1 MRQKMDYIQPTDP
14 PKTGG
19 KCPLELLQ
27 MTCASIGRESPKPV
41 SESKKRKLNHQPQTS
56 TSDCS
61 SKPPESKISRKE
73 IDSRS
78 EKDESSTSKGTK
90 TPEKSPEIGQT
101 LKPVRS
107 PVTTSRSAELVR
119 PKSNGSNPERKT
131 SIKTTPTI
139 STTVPTTFGTPTT
152 NLLNPSLLQSAELDR
167 YLRASASLY
176 SATTLQHPASALS
189 QLYPSALGGS
199 IPGLPGLLPQMPYM
213 PFYTGYPQATLG
225 LSAGMNALFPGLGA
239 GAPTLHP
246 SVAPGRG
253 STSASLTSES
263 EEKIPQRTCDW
274 ANCGKKFASPE
285 QLAEHVKEHVTN
297 MPTTPATPPTPQSAK
312 TSVTSGLAATTTN
325 PMALPRFS
333 PYNIS
338 SYPRDL
344 LNSRFVYS

>member
-1 MRQKMDYIQPTDP
+1 MRILKFNFQ
-14 PKTGG
+14 TGG

-41 SESKKRKLNHQPQTS
+41 SESKKRKLNNQPQPH
-56 TSDCS
+56 DGA

-78 EKDESSTSKGTK
+78 EKDEPSKVTK
-90 TPEKSPEIGQT
+90 TSPEKSSPEQAT

-107 PVTTSRSAELVR
+107 PTTGTSRSIEPVR
-119 PKSNGSNPERKT
+119 PKSNGSNPDRKT
-131 SIKTTPTI
+131 SIKTQSTPTI
-139 STTVPTTFGTPTT
+139 PTTQVPSALGTPTT

-225 LSAGMNALFPGLGA
+225 LTAGMNALFPGLGA
-239 GAPTLHP
+239 GATPTLHP
-246 SVAPGRG
+246 AAAAPGLG
-253 STSASLTSES
+253 STSASLTSET

-274 ANCGKKFASPE
+274 ANCGKKFATPE
-285 QLAEHVKEHVTN
+285 QLAEHVKEHVTS
-297 MPTTPATPPTPQSAK
+297 MPTTPTTPPTPQSAK
-312 TSVTSGLAATTTN
+312 PTAAVTAGLTASTTN

-344 LNSRFVYS
+344 LSSRFVYS

>member
-1 MRQKMDYIQPTDP
+1 
-14 PKTGG
+14 
-19 KCPLELLQ
+19 

-41 SESKKRKLNHQPQTS
+41 SESKKRKLTNQTQVH
-56 TSDCS
+56 DGA

-78 EKDESSTSKGTK
+78 EKDETSKVSK
-90 TPEKSPEIGQT
+90 TSSEKNSPEQA

-107 PVTTSRSAELVR
+107 PVTSRSVEANIVR

-131 SIKTTPTI
+131 SIKTQSTPTI
-139 STTVPTTFGTPTT
+139 PTSTIGPGLGTPTT

-199 IPGLPGLLPQMPYM
+199 LPGLPGLLPQMPYM

-225 LSAGMNALFPGLGA
+225 LTAGMNALFPGLGA
-239 GAPTLHP
+239 TTAPTLHP
-246 SVAPGRG
+246 AAAAPGLG
-253 STSASLTSES
+253 STSASLTSET

-274 ANCGKKFASPE
+274 ANCGKKFATPE
-285 QLAEHVKEHVTN
+285 QLAEHVKEHVTS
-297 MPTTPATPPTPQSAK
+297 MPTTPTTPPTPQSAK
-312 TSVTSGLAATTTN
+312 ASVTAGLAATTTN

-344 LNSRFVYS
+344 LSSRFVYS

>member
-1 MRQKMDYIQPTDP
+1 
-14 PKTGG
+14 
-19 KCPLELLQ
+19 

-41 SESKKRKLNHQPQTS
+41 SESKKRKLNHQPQTN
-56 TSDCS
+56 TSDGV
-61 SKPPESKISRKE
+61 SKPPESKISRKD

-78 EKDESSTSKGTK
+78 EKDESSTSKVTK
-90 TPEKSPEIGQT
+90 SPEKSPEQT

-107 PVTTSRSAELVR
+107 PVNSRSAEPVR
-119 PKSNGSNPERKT
+119 PKSNGSNPDRKT

-139 STTVPTTFGTPTT
+139 STTVPTALGTPTT
-152 NLLNPSLLQSAELDR
+152 NLLNPSLLQSVELDR

-225 LSAGMNALFPGLGA
+225 LTAGMNALFPGLGA
-239 GAPTLHP
+239 GATPTLHP
-246 SVAPGRG
+246 AAAPGLG
-253 STSASLTSES
+253 STSASLTSET

-274 ANCGKKFASPE
+274 ANCGKKFATPE

-297 MPTTPATPPTPQSAK
+297 MPTTPTTPPTPQSAK
-312 TSVTSGLAATTTN
+312 ASVTAGVTAGLAATTTN